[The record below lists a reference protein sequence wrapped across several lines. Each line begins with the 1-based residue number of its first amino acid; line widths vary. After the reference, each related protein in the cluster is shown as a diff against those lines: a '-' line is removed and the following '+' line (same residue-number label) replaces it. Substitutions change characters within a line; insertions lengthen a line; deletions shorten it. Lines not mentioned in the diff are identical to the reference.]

1 MDDVIRK
8 ILEGDKE
15 KFRIILR
22 EYNEELLRIA
32 YHFVQNWEDAK
43 DITQNTFIKVYRSL
57 RSYHPGR
64 PFKPWIYRIHLN
76 QCKSAYRKHKRRI
89 ASQVSLDSSTDTA
102 AQTREFTGEEAII
115 LNHVHSLSSK
125 QRAAFVLVEIES
137 YASKEAARMI
147 GCADSTLRVHLA
159 RAKQNL
165 RKKLKESGITYE

>member
-15 KFRIILR
+15 KFRIILQA
-22 EYNEELLRIA
+22 YNEELLRIA

-57 RSYHPGR
+57 RSYQPKR
-64 PFKPWIYRIHLN
+64 PFKAWIYRIHLN

-89 ASQVSLDSSTDTA
+89 ASQVSLDSATDTA
-102 AQTREFTGEEAII
+102 APAWEFTGEEAII
-115 LNHVHSLSSK
+115 LNHVHNLSSK
-125 QRAAFVLVEIES
+125 QRAAFIFVEIEG
-137 YASKEAARMI
+137 YTSKEAAQII
-147 GCADSTLRVHLA
+147 GCSDSTLRVHLV

-165 RKKLKESGITYE
+165 HKKLKESGITYE